1 MATIHRINP
10 IDLNNITYKIIGAAY
25 KVHSALG
32 AGLLERIYE
41 EAMIMQLVEDGL
53 KVESQ
58 VVLPVYYRGRKL
70 SSEFRLDLLV
80 EGEVIVELKSV
91 SEVTDLFRKQLL
103 TYLKIADKPVGLLIN
118 FNVKSLDDGITRIGN
133 FY

>member
-1 MATIHRINP
+1 
-10 IDLNNITYKIIGAAY
+10 
-25 KVHSALG
+25 
-32 AGLLERIYE
+32 
-41 EAMIMQLVEDGL
+41 MQLVEDGL

-118 FNVKSLDDGITRIGN
+118 FKVKSLDDGITRIGN

>member
-58 VVLPVYYRGRKL
+58 VVLLVYYRGRKL

>member
-1 MATIHRINP
+1 MATTRKINP
-10 IDLNNITYKIIGAAY
+10 IDLNGITYKIIGAAY

-41 EAMIMQLVEDGL
+41 EAMIIQLAGEGL

-58 VVLPVYYRGRKL
+58 VLLPVYYRGRKL
-70 SSEFRLDLLV
+70 NSEFRLDLLV
-80 EGEVIVELKSV
+80 EDEVIVELKSV
-91 SEVTDLFRKQLL
+91 SEVTDLFSKQLL
-103 TYLKIADKPVGLLIN
+103 TYLKIADKPLGLLIN
-118 FNVKSLDDGITRIGN
+118 FNVKSLDEGITRIAN

>member
-1 MATIHRINP
+1 MTTTHRINP

-70 SSEFRLDLLV
+70 TSEFRLDLLV

>member
-1 MATIHRINP
+1 M
-10 IDLNNITYKIIGAAY
+10 DLNGITYKIIGAAY

-41 EAMIMQLVEDGL
+41 EAMIIQLAEEGL

-58 VVLPVYYRGRKL
+58 VLLPVYYRGRKL
-70 SSEFRLDLLV
+70 NSEFRLDLLV
-80 EGEVIVELKSV
+80 EDEVIVELKSV
-91 SEVTDLFRKQLL
+91 SEVTDLFSKQLL
-103 TYLKIADKPVGLLIN
+103 TYLKIADKPLGLLIN
-118 FNVKSLDDGITRIGN
+118 FNVKSLDEGITRIGN

>member
-1 MATIHRINP
+1 
-10 IDLNNITYKIIGAAY
+10 
-25 KVHSALG
+25 
-32 AGLLERIYE
+32 
-41 EAMIMQLVEDGL
+41 MQLVEDGL

>member
-53 KVESQ
+53 KFESQ

>member
-1 MATIHRINP
+1 MVTTNTITP
-10 IDLNNITYKIIGAAY
+10 MDLNSITYKIIGAAY

-41 EAMIMQLVEDGL
+41 EAMVMQLAEEGL
-53 KVESQ
+53 KTESQ
-58 VVLPVYYRGRKL
+58 VLLPVYYRGRKL

-80 EGEVIVELKSV
+80 EGKVIVELKSV

-103 TYLKIADKPVGLLIN
+103 TYLKIADKPLGLLIN
-118 FNVKSLDDGITRIGN
+118 FNVRSLDEGITRIAN

>member
-1 MATIHRINP
+1 M
-10 IDLNNITYKIIGAAY
+10 
-25 KVHSALG
+25 
-32 AGLLERIYE
+32 
-41 EAMIMQLVEDGL
+41 
-53 KVESQ
+53 
-58 VVLPVYYRGRKL
+58 
-70 SSEFRLDLLV
+70 
-80 EGEVIVELKSV
+80 IVELKSV

>member
-10 IDLNNITYKIIGAAY
+10 VDLNNITYKIIGAAY